1 MWGGDWVD
9 FVWVGVGIKKARGL
23 LGLEKC
29 MFDTIL
35 AIQRGQGQGLRDTV
49 R

>member
-1 MWGGDWVD
+1 MGSRLNTFGSSRFWH
-9 FVWVGVGIKKARGL
+9 KKARGL

-29 MFDTIL
+29 LFDTIL
-35 AIQRGQGQGLRDTV
+35 AVQRGQGQGLRDWV